1 MYKTNKQT
9 KKKTGL
15 KILFPK
21 HMLQTLPIPLAQVK
35 TGNRNFIEWNQTNC
49 LLFVSV
55 KEN

>member
-1 MYKTNKQT
+1 MILLKLELKLCIKQTNK

-35 TGNRNFIEWNQTNC
+35 AGNRNFIE
-49 LLFVSV
+49 
-55 KEN
+55 